1 MRKMKH
7 IFSFCLFVL
16 LVVTSKSTCFSQISY
31 TIYKEDVGCNNSSLG
46 EIEINV
52 TPTHPPYTYAWNTG
66 QTTHLINNLSVGTY
80 VVTVTDDLGND
91 TIITVSIIEKECEMV
106 PALAFTP
113 NGDGIND
120 TWAIQNFQFF
130 PNASVQVF
138 DRLGAL
144 VFEQQGLYEAWDG
157 KSLLGTPLPDASY
170 YFIVYK
176 DKSDKSAI
184 KKGTV
189 SIVK

>member
-7 IFSFCLFVL
+7 LLSFSLLVL
-16 LVVTSKSTCFSQISY
+16 LVVTSKSTFSQISY
-31 TIYKEDVGCNNSSLG
+31 TIFKVDVGCNNSSLG

-52 TPTHPPYTYAWNTG
+52 TPTNPPYTYVWNTG
-66 QTTHLINNLSVGTY
+66 QTTHLIDNLSVGNY
-80 VVTVTDDLGND
+80 SVTVTDDLGND
-91 TIITVSIIEKECEMV
+91 TLITVSIIEKECEMD
-106 PALAFTP
+106 PALVFTP

-120 TWAIQNFQFF
+120 TWFILNYQYF
-130 PNASVQVF
+130 PNALVQVF

-157 KSLLGTPLPDASY
+157 KGPFGNTLPDASY

>member
-1 MRKMKH
+1 
-7 IFSFCLFVL
+7 
-16 LVVTSKSTCFSQISY
+16 
-31 TIYKEDVGCNNSSLG
+31 
-46 EIEINV
+46 
-52 TPTHPPYTYAWNTG
+52 
-66 QTTHLINNLSVGTY
+66 
-80 VVTVTDDLGND
+80 
-91 TIITVSIIEKECEMV
+91 MV

-120 TWAIQNFQFF
+120 TWFIQNFQFF

-170 YFIVYK
+170 YYIVFK

>member
-1 MRKMKH
+1 MERFKH
-7 IFSFCLFVL
+7 IFSVCLLAFIML
-16 LVVTSKSTCFSQISY
+16 ASDSAFSQISF
-31 TIYKEDVGCNNSSLG
+31 TILKVDVGCNNSSLG

-52 TPTHPPYTYAWNTG
+52 TPTNPPYTYVWNTG
-66 QTTHLINNLSVGTY
+66 QTSHLIDNLSVGAY
-80 VVTVTDDLGND
+80 SVTVTDDLGND
-91 TIITVSIIEKECEMV
+91 TIISVSIIENECEMI

-120 TWAIQNFQFF
+120 TWFIQNYQFF
-130 PNASVQVF
+130 SNAWVQVF

-144 VFEQQGLYEAWDG
+144 VHEQQGLYEAWDG

-170 YFIVYK
+170 YFIVFK

>member
-1 MRKMKH
+1 MKKFKH
-7 IFSFCLFVL
+7 ILSFSL
-16 LVVTSKSTCFSQISY
+16 LVFLIGTTNSAFSQISF
-31 TIYKEDVGCNNSSLG
+31 TIVKVDVACNNSSLG

-52 TPTHPPYTYAWNTG
+52 TPTNPPYTYVWNTG
-66 QTTHLINNLSVGTY
+66 QSSHLIDNLSVGNY
-80 VVTVTDDLGND
+80 SVTVTDDLGND
-91 TIITVSIIEKECEMV
+91 TIISISIIENECEMI
-106 PALAFTP
+106 PAIAFTP

-120 TWAIQNFQFF
+120 TWFIQNFQFF
-130 PNASVQVF
+130 PNALVQVF

-144 VFEQQGLYEAWDG
+144 VHEQQGLYEAWDG
-157 KSLLGTPLPDASY
+157 KSPLGTPLPDASY

>member
-1 MRKMKH
+1 MKKMKH
-7 IFSFCLFVL
+7 ILSFSLLVL
-16 LVVTSKSTCFSQISY
+16 LVVTSNSGFSQISF
-31 TIYKEDVGCNNSSLG
+31 TIFKVDVGCNNSSLG

-52 TPTHPPYTYAWNTG
+52 TPTNPPYTYVWNTG
-66 QTTHLINNLSVGTY
+66 QTTHLIDNLSIGTY
-80 VVTVTDDLGND
+80 VVTVTDDVGND
-91 TIITVSIIEKECEMV
+91 TLISVSIIEKECEMV

-120 TWAIQNFQFF
+120 TWFIQNFQFF
-130 PNASVQVF
+130 PNALVQVF

-144 VFEQQGLYEAWDG
+144 VHEQQGLYEAWDG
-157 KSLLGTPLPDASY
+157 KSPLGTTLPDASY

>member
-1 MRKMKH
+1 MKKMKH
-7 IFSFCLFVL
+7 IWSFSLLVL
-16 LVVTSKSTCFSQISY
+16 LVITSNFGFSQISF
-31 TIYKEDVGCNNSSLG
+31 TILKVDVGCNNSSLG

-52 TPTHPPYTYAWNTG
+52 TPTNPPYTYVWNTG
-66 QTTHLINNLSVGTY
+66 QTTHLIDNLSIGTY

-91 TIITVSIIEKECEMV
+91 TLISVSIIEKECEMI

-113 NGDGIND
+113 NGDGVND
-120 TWAIQNFQFF
+120 TWFIQNFQYFS
-130 PNASVQVF
+130 NALVQVF

-144 VFEQQGLYEAWDG
+144 VHEQQGLYEAWDG
-157 KSLLGTPLPDASY
+157 KSRFGTPLPDASY
-170 YFIVYK
+170 YYIVYQ

>member
-1 MRKMKH
+1 MMRKMKH

-16 LVVTSKSTCFSQISY
+16 LVVTSNTGFSQISY
-31 TIYKEDVGCNNSSLG
+31 TIYKVDVGCNNSSLG

-52 TPTHPPYTYAWNTG
+52 IPTHPPYTYVWNTG

-91 TIITVSIIEKECEMV
+91 TIINVSIIEKECEMV
-106 PALAFTP
+106 PDLVFTP

-120 TWAIQNFQFF
+120 SWAIQNFQFF
-130 PNASVQVF
+130 PNALVQVF
-138 DRLGAL
+138 DRLGVL

-157 KSLLGTPLPDASY
+157 KGPFGNSLPDASY

>member
-1 MRKMKH
+1 MEKLKH
-7 IFSFCLFVL
+7 ILSFSLLLLL
-16 LVVTSKSTCFSQISY
+16 LVANKSTFSQISY
-31 TIYKEDVGCNNSSLG
+31 TIYKVDVGCNNSSLG

-52 TPTHPPYTYAWNTG
+52 TPTNPPYTYVWNSG
-66 QTTHLINNLSVGTY
+66 QTTNLIENLSVGNY
-80 VVTVTDDLGND
+80 SVTIIDDLGND
-91 TIITVSIIEKECEMV
+91 TIITVSIIENECEMI
-106 PALAFTP
+106 PAIAFTP

-120 TWAIQNFQFF
+120 TWFIQNYQYF
-130 PNASVQVF
+130 PNALVQVF

-157 KSLLGTPLPDASY
+157 KSPLGTPLPDASY
-170 YFIVYK
+170 YFIVFK

>member
-1 MRKMKH
+1 MKKLKH
-7 IFSFCLFVL
+7 ILSFSL
-16 LVVTSKSTCFSQISY
+16 LVFLIATTNSAFSQISF
-31 TIYKEDVGCNNSSLG
+31 TIVKVDVACNNSSLG

-52 TPTHPPYTYAWNTG
+52 TPTNPPYTYVWNTG
-66 QTTHLINNLSVGTY
+66 QSSHLIDNLSVGNY
-80 VVTVTDDLGND
+80 SVTITDDLGND
-91 TIITVSIIEKECEMV
+91 TIISISIIENECEMI
-106 PALAFTP
+106 PAIAFTP

-120 TWAIQNFQFF
+120 TWFIQNYQFF
-130 PNASVQVF
+130 SNASVQVF

-170 YFIVYK
+170 YFIVFK